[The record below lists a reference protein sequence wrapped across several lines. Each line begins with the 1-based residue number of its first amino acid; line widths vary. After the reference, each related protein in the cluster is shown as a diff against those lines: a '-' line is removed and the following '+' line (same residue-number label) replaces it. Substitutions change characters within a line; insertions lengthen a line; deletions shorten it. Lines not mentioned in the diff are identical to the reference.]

1 MAVKVSIVIP
11 TRNRAH
17 LLRFALRSAVRQ
29 TAPDFEV
36 VVCDNNSDDNTP
48 QVVRSHANS
57 KVVYVRTERPLS
69 MPDNWEY
76 ALRCTRGEYL
86 TYLTDDSF
94 LLPDAL
100 SIALA
105 ELERFKLNVAVW
117 KHCAYFAGNWL
128 EVGRR
133 NMLYV
138 PKAISPSSLRNSR
151 NSLRNLYT
159 RLDDD
164 LLPKSLNS
172 MCHRSVIDKAMSVQ
186 TQFFL
191 PSSPDYTSA
200 ASILLNTQQ
209 YVLINRP
216 LVIDGVT
223 TSSTG
228 AMGRLNS
235 GRSSQQFWSEFN
247 QDPAEIAYL
256 GLQTPA
262 SSIGSSLEAVRR
274 CYPNTCPPVNKRKL
288 LASILDD
295 LMRLKSHGGD
305 VRKHLE
311 VVDQYLAKQ
320 PKGIKLAA
328 AKQKVVSEVK
338 WNIMRGV
345 RSSPWLEGIES
356 IRGMYILRGEKHGFN
371 DIAESCDV
379 VMKKVNGF
387 HGSSR
392 PV

>member
-17 LLRFALRSAVRQ
+17 LLRFALPSAVRQ

-36 VVCDNNSDDNTP
+36 VVCDNHSDDDTP
-48 QVVRSHANS
+48 EVVKSHANS
-57 KVVYVRTERPLS
+57 KVVYLRTERPLS

-76 ALRCTRGEYL
+76 ALGHTRGEYI

-100 SIALA
+100 NIALA
-105 ELERFKLNVAVW
+105 ELQRFELDVAVW
-117 KHCAYFAGNWL
+117 KHCAYFAANWL
-128 EVGRR
+128 EPGRR

-138 PKAISPSSLRNSR
+138 PKAIFPSSLRDSR
-151 NSLRNLYT
+151 SSLGNLYT
-159 RLDDD
+159 RLDGD

-172 MCHRSVIDKAMSVQ
+172 ICHRSVIDKAISVQ

-200 ASILLNTQQ
+200 ASILLNTRK

-223 TSSTG
+223 TSSIG
-228 AMGRLNS
+228 AMGRLNP
-235 GRSSQQFWSEFN
+235 GRSAQQFWSEFN
-247 QDPAEIAYL
+247 QDPTEIAFL
-256 GLQTPA
+256 GVQTPA

-274 CYPNTCPPVNKRKL
+274 CYPNTCPPVNKGRL

-295 LMRLKSHGGD
+295 LMRLKAYGVD
-305 VRKHLE
+305 VGEQLE
-311 VVDQYLAKQ
+311 GVDQYLAQQ
-320 PKGIKLAA
+320 PKNIKVSA
-328 AKQKVVSEVK
+328 AKQKVMSKVK
-338 WNIMRGV
+338 WNIMRSV

-356 IRGMYILRGEKHGFN
+356 IRGIKILRGEKHGFN
-371 DIAESCDV
+371 NIAESCDV
-379 VMKKVNGF
+379 VMNKLNSLNGSPR
-387 HGSSR
+387 H
-392 PV
+392 V

>member
-1 MAVKVSIVIP
+1 MAIKVSIVIP

-36 VVCDNNSDDNTP
+36 VVCDNHSDDNTP
-48 QVVRSHANS
+48 EVVRLQANS

-76 ALRCTRGEYL
+76 ALGHTRGEYI

-105 ELERFKLNVAVW
+105 ELERFKLTVAVW

-128 EVGRR
+128 EPGRR

-138 PKAISPSSLRNSR
+138 PKAIFASSLRDSR
-151 NSLRNLYT
+151 SSLGNLYA
-159 RLDDD
+159 RLDGDM
-164 LLPKSLNS
+164 LPKSLNS
-172 MCHRSVIDKAMSVQ
+172 ICHRSVIDKAISVQ

-200 ASILLNTQQ
+200 AGILLNTRE

-223 TSSTG
+223 TSSIG
-228 AMGRLNS
+228 AMGRFNS
-235 GRSSQQFWSEFN
+235 GQSSQQFWSEFS
-247 QDPAEIAYL
+247 QDPSEIAFL
-256 GLQTPA
+256 GVQTPA
-262 SSIGSSLEAVRR
+262 SSIGRSLEAVRR
-274 CYPNTCPPVNKRKL
+274 CYPDTCPLVNKRRL

-295 LMRLKSHGGD
+295 LMRLKAHGVD
-305 VRKHLE
+305 VGEHLE
-311 VVDQYLAKQ
+311 GIDQYLAQQ
-320 PKGIKLAA
+320 PNNIKVTA
-328 AKQKVVSEVK
+328 AKQKVVSKIK
-338 WNIMRGV
+338 WNLMRGV

-356 IRGMYILRGEKHGFN
+356 IRGFHILRGEKHGFN
-371 DIAESCDV
+371 NIAESSDV
-379 VMKKVNGF
+379 VLKQLNSLNGN
-387 HGSSR
+387 SR
-392 PV
+392 HV